1 MVRRELVQNCLALF
15 PVGGGNLSPRFL
27 LPRRRALMPAWQS
40 LGANEDVAK
49 QRVSRVIAFS
59 ARRGRHHFH
68 AGQIVVELFH
78 PGRP

>member
-1 MVRRELVQNCLALF
+1 VEFVS
-15 PVGGGNLSPRFL
+15 GLSAFAPWRLCVEKNPRFS
-27 LPRRRALMPAWQS
+27 LPSLRALIPVWRT
-40 LGANEDVAK
+40 LGANEEAAK

-68 AGQIVVELFH
+68 AGQIAVELFH